1 MSPRAESLLPEQF
14 GPLQGVRILSTGTIV
29 AQPFAAA
36 LAAEMGAEVIQIE
49 RPRFGDVT
57 RGTGVVTKVEDGLR
71 FNPLWLQDRRNT
83 FHTTLDFTSR
93 EGREMFLRLIAGV
106 DIWMESS
113 KAGTFTEWDLD
124 DATVLAANPAI
135 IITHVSG
142 YGQTGHPDYLNRAS
156 YDPIG
161 QAFGGTMAI
170 TGSADP
176 EPPMTARP
184 LAADYTTSQMCL
196 WSSLAAYIH
205 AQNTGKGQV
214 IDLAQYEA
222 VHKVMSGSMVEYF
235 ETETVPERRGNQS
248 GRSQPFGNYHA
259 KDGWV
264 AIAALGTVF
273 DRVCRVLGMDTT
285 AAYRLE
291 ARSNPESIP
300 GIEFDA
306 ILRGWLEDHTVK
318 EVVEI
323 MNTAQIGCSAVMTTK
338 DIAEDPHY
346 QAREIH
352 TEWDDLQLGRKVKG
366 TGIIP
371 KFSETPG
378 KIWRGSVPLGHDN
391 DLVYRHHLGMSDA
404 DLDRLRE
411 QGII

>member
-93 EGREMFLRLIAGV
+93 EGREVFLRLIAGV

-124 DATVLAANPAI
+124 DETVLAANPAI

-323 MNTAQIGCSAVMTTK
+323 MNAAQIGCSAVMTTK

-346 QAREIH
+346 RAREIH

-411 QGII
+411 QGTI

>member
-57 RGTGVVTKVEDGLR
+57 RGTGVVTKVKDGLR

-124 DATVLAANPAI
+124 DETVLAANPAI
-135 IITHVSG
+135 VITHVSG

-205 AQNTGKGQV
+205 AQSTGKGQV

-235 ETETVPERRGNQS
+235 ETEIVPERRGNQS
-248 GRSQPFGNYHA
+248 GRSQPFGTYHA

-323 MNTAQIGCSAVMTTK
+323 MNAAQIGCSAVMTTK

-346 QAREIH
+346 RAREIH

>member
-113 KAGTFTEWDLD
+113 KAGTFAEWDLD

-306 ILRGWLEDHTVK
+306 VLRGWLEDHTVK

>member
-93 EGREMFLRLIAGV
+93 EGREVFLRLIAGV

-135 IITHVSG
+135 VITHVSG

-323 MNTAQIGCSAVMTTK
+323 MNAAQIGCSAVMTTK

-346 QAREIH
+346 RAREIH

-411 QGII
+411 QGTI

>member
-124 DATVLAANPAI
+124 DTTVLAANPAI
-135 IITHVSG
+135 VITHVSG

-248 GRSQPFGNYHA
+248 GRSQPFGYYHA

-306 ILRGWLEDHTVK
+306 VLRGWLEDHTVK

>member
-113 KAGTFTEWDLD
+113 KAGTFAEWDLD

-235 ETETVPERRGNQS
+235 ETEIVPDRRGNQS

>member
-93 EGREMFLRLIAGV
+93 EGREVFLRLIAGV

-135 IITHVSG
+135 VITHVSG

-300 GIEFDA
+300 GIEFNA

-323 MNTAQIGCSAVMTTK
+323 MNAAQIGCSAVMTTK

>member
-113 KAGTFTEWDLD
+113 KAGTFAEWDLD

-323 MNTAQIGCSAVMTTK
+323 MNAAQIGCSAVMTTK

>member
-135 IITHVSG
+135 VITHVSG

>member
-1 MSPRAESLLPEQF
+1 MSRRAESLLPEQF

-57 RGTGVVTKVEDGLR
+57 RGTGVVTKVKDGLR

-124 DATVLAANPAI
+124 DETVLAANPAI
-135 IITHVSG
+135 VITHVSG

-323 MNTAQIGCSAVMTTK
+323 MNAAQIGCSAVMTTK

-346 QAREIH
+346 RAREIH